1 MRFIFVVINMNV
13 YTRGD
18 NEMSNVRRTC
28 LLPCDK
34 PLKKKKKRKKKGRD
48 REKRQLKRRTETIS

>member
-1 MRFIFVVINMNV
+1 MNV

-34 PLKKKKKRKKKGRD
+34 PLKKKEEKKKKRRD